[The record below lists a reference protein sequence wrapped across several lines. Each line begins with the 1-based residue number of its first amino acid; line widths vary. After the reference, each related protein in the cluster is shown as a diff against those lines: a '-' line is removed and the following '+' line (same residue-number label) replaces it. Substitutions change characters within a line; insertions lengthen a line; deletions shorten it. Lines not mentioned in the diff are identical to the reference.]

1 MSEILNLSRR
11 GFLKISAAVG
21 GGLLVGFQLPG
32 CERNSKQTA
41 LESEAPTRFTPNAWL
56 KIARDDM
63 VTVMVGSSEMGQGVM
78 TAIPMLVAEE
88 LEADWSKVHAQQA
101 PADPAYTNP
110 LIGQQLTGGSTTVR
124 AFWTPV
130 REAGATA
137 RELLISAAAQTW
149 GVKEARCRAEN
160 GVVLHSDSDRR
171 LSYGALADQAATL
184 PVPKAVFLKDPKEF
198 RLLGKSMPRLDTPA
212 KVNGSAQFGQ
222 DVRLEGML
230 VATVAR
236 CPVFGGKVVSF
247 DAGAAKAVPG
257 VRHVVRIDAGVAVVA
272 DGFWPAKLGRDLLK
286 VEWDEGAHAQLDS
299 ASIRARFA
307 TAAAKEGVTARNE
320 GDAVKVLKADAKKLE
335 AVYEVPYL
343 AHACMEPM
351 NCTAHVRKDGCDIW
365 VPTQAQAGVQKT
377 AARITGLPAES
388 IRVHTTFLGGGFGRR
403 SEQDFVA
410 EAVQVSKAVGS
421 AVQVMWTR
429 EDDTRHDY
437 YRPATY
443 NRLSATLGKNGLPS
457 AWTHHIVG
465 PSIMARVFPSRVK
478 EGIDPTSVEGASN
491 LPYAIPNIRVTYT
504 LDDPGVPVGFW
515 RSVGSSQNA
524 FITECF
530 LDELAARA
538 QIDPY
543 QYRRKLLAGHARHLG
558 VLDLAADKAGWTR
571 PLPKGRYRGI
581 ALAESFGAFVAQVAE
596 ISFVQGALRVHR
608 VVCAVDCGLVVNPD
622 TVEAQMQSAIVY
634 GLTAALKG
642 EITIRKG
649 RVEQGNFN
657 DYPLLRM
664 QEMPLIEVHRVPSTE
679 PPGGVGEPGTPP
691 IAPAVANAVFAATG
705 KPVRRLPIR
714 LTT

>member
-1 MSEILNLSRR
+1 MDEIVNAGRR
-11 GFLKISAAVG
+11 SFLKISAATG

-32 CERNSKQTA
+32 YARNTETA
-41 LESEAPTRFTPNAWL
+41 SATQAGFHPNAWL
-56 KIARDDM
+56 SIALDGT

-88 LEADWSKVHAQQA
+88 LEADWSKIRARPA

-130 REAGATA
+130 REAGAAA

-149 GVKEARCRAEN
+149 GVKTNRCRAEN
-160 GVVLHSDSDRR
+160 GAVLHLDSDRR
-171 LSYGALADQAATL
+171 LTYGALADKAATL
-184 PVPKAVFLKDPKEF
+184 PVPATVFLKDPKEF
-198 RLLGKSMPRLDTPA
+198 RLLGKPMARLDTPS

-222 DVRLEGML
+222 DVRLAGML

-236 CPVFGGKVVSF
+236 CPVFGGKLVSF
-247 DAGAAKAVPG
+247 DASATLSVPG

-272 DGFWPAKLGRDLLK
+272 DGFWAAKQGREQLK
-286 VEWDEGAHAQLDS
+286 MKWDEGVHAQLNS
-299 ASIRARFA
+299 ASIRQRFK
-307 TAAAKEGVTARNE
+307 AAASKEGVIARNE
-320 GDAVKVLKADAKKLE
+320 GDAVKALQGAVKKLE
-335 AVYEVPYL
+335 AEYEVPYL

-365 VPTQAQAGVQKT
+365 VPTQAQTGVQNT
-377 AARITGLPAES
+377 AARITGLPLTS
-388 IRVHTTFLGGGFGRR
+388 IQVHTTLLGGGFGRR

-410 EAVQVSKAVGS
+410 EAVQVSKAV
-421 AVQVMWTR
+421 AAPVQVMWTR

-443 NRLSATLGKNGLPS
+443 NRLSASLGKDGLPN

-465 PSIMARVFPSRVK
+465 PSIMTRVFPGRVK
-478 EGIDPTSVEGASN
+478 NGIDPTSVEGAAN
-491 LPYAIPNIRVTYT
+491 LPYAIPNLRVTYT
-504 LDDPGVPVGFW
+504 QDDPGVPVGFW

-524 FITECF
+524 FVTECF

-538 QIDPY
+538 RIDPY
-543 QYRRKLLAGHARHLG
+543 QYRRKLLTGLARPLG
-558 VLDLAADKAGWTR
+558 VLDLAAEKSGWTR

-581 ALAESFGAFVAQVAE
+581 ALAESFGTYVAQVAE
-596 ISFVQGALRVHR
+596 ISLEQGMPRVHR
-608 VVCAVDCGLVVNPD
+608 VICAVDCGMVVNPD
-622 TVEAQMQSAIVY
+622 TVTAQMQSAIVY

-642 EITIRKG
+642 EIIIEKG
-649 RVEQGNFN
+649 RVVQGNFN

-664 QEMPLIEVHRVPSTE
+664 HEMPQIEVYNVPSAE
-679 PPGGVGEPGTPP
+679 APGGVGEPGTPP
-691 IAPAVANAVFAATG
+691 IAPAVANALFAATG

-714 LTT
+714 QTA

>member
-1 MSEILNLSRR
+1 MAELLNISRR
-11 GFLKISAAVG
+11 GFLKISAAMG

-32 CERNSKQTA
+32 CEPKTKTASESKVPA
-41 LESEAPTRFTPNAWL
+41 RFKPNAWL
-56 KIARDDM
+56 RIASDDT

-88 LEADWSKVHAQQA
+88 LEADWSKVRAQQA
-101 PADPAYTNP
+101 PADLAYTNP

-130 REAGATA
+130 REAGAAA

-149 GVKEARCRAEN
+149 GVKEDRCRAEN
-160 GVVLHSDSDRR
+160 GVVLHRDSDRR
-171 LSYGALADQAATL
+171 LSYGALADKAATL

-198 RLLGKSMPRLDTPA
+198 RLLGKSMARLDTPA
-212 KVNGSAQFGQ
+212 KVNGSARFGQ

-236 CPVFGGKVVSF
+236 CPVFGGNVVSF

-257 VRHVVRIDAGVAVVA
+257 VRHVVQIDAGVAVVA

-286 VEWDEGAHAQLDS
+286 VEWNEGALADLDS
-299 ASIRARFA
+299 ASIRARFV

-320 GDAVKVLKADAKKLE
+320 GDAVKALKADAKRIE

-443 NRLSATLGKNGLPS
+443 NRLAASLGKDGLPR

-465 PSIMARVFPSRVK
+465 PSIMTRVFPGSVK
-478 EGIDPTSVEGASN
+478 EGIDPTSVEGAAN

-538 QIDPY
+538 HIDPY

-571 PLPKGRYRGI
+571 PLPKDRYRGI
-581 ALAESFGAFVAQVAE
+581 ALAESFGGFVAQVAE

-608 VVCAVDCGLVVNPD
+608 VVCAVDCGMVVNPD

-657 DYPLLRM
+657 DYPLLRL

-714 LTT
+714 RTT